1 MNRVYVSITLDTST
15 SLYVGELLGFS
26 GCHSQGTSLK
36 DMLENL
42 AQAIELVDIHPAEV
56 LSLYFDMDY
65 PDPAAMARKS
75 ILVSTLLA
83 TLQDQKLDVDAAAD
97 VLGVEHQVLKQVLRG
112 RFRDT
117 PETTLRAWVVKATPN
132 RLLYVTE
139 VEQEDDGRWWAE
151 VLSLTA
157 LAYGET
163 SFGAVAAAVR
173 TSAVSIADRMLALRR
188 ISWPGSN
195 AIADLSL
202 GQDGQYSRV
211 HLGNSPQENDLVEL
225 VAASPAGRPI
235 GTVGVVVDVYPNA
248 EAFEVEFNTGTGYS
262 VETIY
267 SPMCRPVLLVN
278 PLLKRWASAVAQR
291 LGRPEESIVQNG
303 LLANDF
309 PSTGVRIMFEDGSD
323 LRFERAFYLSDVA
336 HRNVDQAISRVAV
349 FTEHVGHHEFWIG
362 PQDQVEV
369 VEPAQL
375 ASRNKRQDDFG
386 PNRNSGGVSKTSVSH
401 EVASIQ
407 EFRENPQEARAYL
420 RSVLEEGSHSEFLR
434 ALRRVNAALG
444 E

>member
-1 MNRVYVSITLDTST
+1 MNRAYISITLNTS
-15 SLYVGELLGFS
+15 SSYYFGELLGFA

-42 AQAIELVDIHPAEV
+42 AQAIELLDIHSAEA
-56 LSLYFDMDY
+56 LSVYFDMDY

-97 VLGVEHQVLKQVLRG
+97 VLGVENQVLKQVLRG

-117 PETTLRAWVVKATPN
+117 PETTLRAWLVKATPN

-139 VEQEDDGRWWAE
+139 VEQENDGRWWAE
-151 VLSLTA
+151 VLGLTA

-163 SFGAVAAAVR
+163 SFEAVAAAVR

-195 AIADLSL
+195 AIAGLSL

-225 VAASPAGRPI
+225 VAVSPAGRPI
-235 GTVGVVVDVYPNA
+235 GTFGVVVDVYPNA
-248 EAFEVEFNTGTGYS
+248 EAFEVEFNTDTGYA
-262 VETIY
+262 VETIPSTLY
-267 SPMCRPVLLVN
+267 QPGLLAN
-278 PLLKRWASAVAQR
+278 DLLKRWASAMAQR
-291 LGRPEESIVQNG
+291 LGRSEESIVRDG
-303 LLANDF
+303 LLASDF
-309 PSTGVRIMFEDGSD
+309 PRTGVRIMFEDGSD

-386 PNRNSGGVSKTSVSH
+386 PNKNSGDFSKTSVSH
-401 EVASIQ
+401 EEATIQ
-407 EFRENPQEARAYL
+407 EFRVNP
-420 RSVLEEGSHSEFLR
+420 H
-434 ALRRVNAALG
+434 
-444 E
+444 